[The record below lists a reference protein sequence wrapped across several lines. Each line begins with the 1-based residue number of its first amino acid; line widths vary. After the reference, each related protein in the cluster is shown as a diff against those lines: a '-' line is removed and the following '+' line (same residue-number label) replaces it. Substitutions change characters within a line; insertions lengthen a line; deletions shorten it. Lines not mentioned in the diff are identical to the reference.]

1 MKELFIQ
8 QMNERIAD
16 MSDAEYQDWLNSQEI
31 TGIPNGNTMSDTDD
45 DCCGGDCHCEGESAT
60 QEDKESEHDAWWNS
74 LTDEQKQQL
83 YEEQESYEKE
93 RMEREIDEE
102 AYGVDKPSSIL
113 DIEATIEDRMDI
125 EDEMNHDLGF
135 GK

>member
-8 QMNERIAD
+8 QRNEQMTD
-16 MSDAEYQDWLNSQEI
+16 MSDAEYQDWLKSQ
-31 TGIPNGNTMSDTDD
+31 D

-60 QEDKESEHDAWWNS
+60 QEEKISEHDAWWNS

-83 YEEQESYEKE
+83 CEEQKAMEKE
-93 RMEREIDEE
+93 RIEL
-102 AYGVDKPSSIL
+102 SI
-113 DIEATIEDRMDI
+113 E
-125 EDEMNHDLGF
+125 EMNHDLSF

>member
-16 MSDAEYQDWLNSQEI
+16 MSDAEYQDWINSQE
-31 TGIPNGNTMSDTDD
+31 P
-45 DCCGGDCHCEGESAT
+45 AT
-60 QEDKESEHDAWWNS
+60 QEQVESEHDAWWAS

-83 YEEQESYEKE
+83 YDGQEKVFEL
-93 RMEREIDEE
+93 
-102 AYGVDKPSSIL
+102 SI
-113 DIEATIEDRMDI
+113 E
-125 EDEMNHDLGF
+125 EMNHDLGF

>member
-8 QMNERIAD
+8 QRDEEISNI
-16 MSDAEYQDWLNSQEI
+16 SDAEYQDWLNSQK
-31 TGIPNGNTMSDTDD
+31 D

-60 QEDKESEHDAWWNS
+60 QEEVQAEHDAWWNS

-83 YEEQESYEKE
+83 YNDK
-93 RMEREIDEE
+93 EE
-102 AYGVDKPSSIL
+102 AFKLSI
-113 DIEATIEDRMDI
+113 E
-125 EDEMNHDLGF
+125 EMNHDLSF

>member
-1 MKELFIQ
+1 MKEEFMKMQ
-8 QMNERIAD
+8 TEGYFDN

-31 TGIPNGNTMSDTDD
+31 TGIPNGDTMSDTDD
-45 DCCGGDCHCEGESAT
+45 DCCGGGCHCEGEPAT

-83 YEEQESYEKE
+83 YDDK
-93 RMEREIDEE
+93 EE
-102 AYGVDKPSSIL
+102 AFRLSI
-113 DIEATIEDRMDI
+113 E
-125 EDEMNHDLGF
+125 EMNHDLSF